1 MKLTFKDIIK
11 EEVKVENVKNK
22 IKKALPKESRLY
34 SKINIHYI
42 VLCIII
48 NIIVF
53 IISILLNIDS
63 LLLISFLTCFIPS
76 IILDSYLS
84 NYKRKLAE
92 CNEKKLPKN
101 ILLYLLRNTR
111 KIDFDTLS
119 ERFNELDIKER
130 NVIDIMEEKNIY
142 KNKNKKIKIEILKS
156 KIKTCHVE
164 ELENNIEL
172 ITEYVDTLNKN
183 HQKEINKLIK
193 QKRSENDIDLFKNKE
208 IVKKEKK
215 ILAAKI

>member
-11 EEVKVENVKNK
+11 EEVKVESVKNK
-22 IKKALPKESRLY
+22 IKKILPKESNFY
-34 SKINIHYI
+34 SKINIPYI
-42 VLCIII
+42 VLCITIS
-48 NIIVF
+48 IIVF
-53 IISILLNIDS
+53 IISMLLNFQY
-63 LLLISFLTCFIPS
+63 LLFISFLTCFIPL
-76 IILDSYLS
+76 IILDSYIS
-84 NYKRKLAE
+84 NYKRKLDK

-101 ILLYLLRNTR
+101 IILHLLRNTR
-111 KIDFDTLS
+111 KVDFETLS
-119 ERFNELDIKER
+119 EKFNKLDIKEK

-183 HQKEINKLIK
+183 NQKEINKLIK
-193 QKRSENDIDLFKNKE
+193 QKRSENDIDLFEEKE
-208 IVKKEKK
+208 IIKKRNK
-215 ILAAKI
+215 IIVAKI

>member
-11 EEVKVENVKNK
+11 EEVKVESVKNK

-34 SKINIHYI
+34 SKINIPYI
-42 VLCIII
+42 VLCITIS
-48 NIIVF
+48 IIVL
-53 IISILLNIDS
+53 IISMLFKFQS
-63 LLLISFLTCFIPS
+63 LLIISFLICLIPL
-76 IILDSYLS
+76 IVLDSYLFD
-84 NYKRKLAE
+84 YIKKKDE
-92 CNEKKLPKN
+92 CEKKELPEN
-101 ILLYLLRNTR
+101 IFLYLLKNTR
-111 KIDFDTLS
+111 KVDFETLS
-119 ERFNELDIKER
+119 EKFNKLDIKER

-172 ITEYVDTLNKN
+172 ITEYVNTLNKN

-193 QKRSENDIDLFKNKE
+193 QKRSENDIDLFEDKE